1 MQVLSTEGMET
12 LPPAQTVEPFSK
24 VNFWRLPDGT
34 VRVRAYVLMERAPE
48 GAKAGIAIDGSQ
60 SMASA
65 FGVKGCLGFLL
76 PGPAQNIVSPVAQD
90 MCAYLARKVAADG
103 TVAVTYWATGDGSR
117 IEEIGTLTEVQAKQ
131 YNFTG
136 PEKYGSGTQLLP
148 ALEFFAKRFAD
159 APWGMYILITDGA
172 LHDLDAVKRYTSQ
185 LAREIAAGQRNE
197 LKLVLIGVGKNVD
210 ERQMQE
216 LDDLETGTSVDL
228 WDHKLAAEMQDL
240 SEIFAEVVD
249 ESIIVADSGLV
260 RDAKGNVVE
269 DYRDKGV
276 PALLVFTLP
285 SGAESSFTLEIAG
298 QSVTQPIP

>member
-1 MQVLSTEGMET
+1 MQALSTEGMET
-12 LPPAQTVEPFSK
+12 LPLAQTVKPFSK

-34 VRVRAYVLMERAPE
+34 VRVRAYVLMERAIE
-48 GAKAGIAIDGSQ
+48 GAKAGIAIDGSV
-60 SMASA
+60 SMKSA

-76 PGPAQNIVSPVAQD
+76 PGPTQNIVSPVAQD
-90 MCAYLARKVAADG
+90 MCAYLARKVAVDG

-117 IEEIGTLTEVQAKQ
+117 IEEVGTLTEVQAKQ
-131 YNFTG
+131 YNFAG
-136 PEKYGSGTQLLP
+136 PKKYGAGTQLLP

-159 APWGMYILITDGA
+159 APWGMYIFITDGA

-185 LAREIAAGQRNE
+185 LAREIADGQRNE

-298 QSVTQPIP
+298 QSVTQPLT